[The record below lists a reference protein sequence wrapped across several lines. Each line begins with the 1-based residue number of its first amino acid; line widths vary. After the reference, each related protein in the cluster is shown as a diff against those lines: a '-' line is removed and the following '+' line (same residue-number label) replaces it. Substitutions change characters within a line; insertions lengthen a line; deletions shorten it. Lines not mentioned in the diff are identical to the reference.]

1 MRVGLIANGFDR
13 SDPRCFFPCNFV
25 SSRAEVVG
33 PRDVY
38 ASEVGLPFD
47 TFFELIYR
55 AKLLRAY
62 GSASFNGAPT
72 VNFDVTF
79 NTLNDNPGPAV
90 LTERDLICHHD
101 NETHVDVIQGD
112 ANTICTFHYV
122 DVYYDEIEELFY
134 LPFEF
139 SETDIDSNQGVRT
152 PYDTGSGDLTSSF
165 NFTFLGIPV
174 TVYHPAAFPTTGN
187 CTIEIVEWRE
197 YRDKNN
203 ENPVV
208 GQFTGERLIPVPS
221 GI

>member
-1 MRVGLIANGFDR
+1 MRVGLIANGLDR

-25 SSRAEVVG
+25 DSRAEVIG
-33 PRDVY
+33 PRDALHV
-38 ASEVGLPFD
+38 SEVGLPFD

-55 AKLLRAY
+55 AKSLRAY

-79 NTLNDNPGPAV
+79 NTLNEGPAV
-90 LTERDLICHHD
+90 VTERDLICHHD
-101 NETHVDVIQGD
+101 NETHVDEIQGD

-122 DVYYDEIEELFY
+122 DVYYDELEELFY
-134 LPFEF
+134 LPFTF

-152 PYDTGSGDLTSSF
+152 PLVQGSGEVASPF
-165 NFTFLGIPV
+165 NFTFLGIPF
-174 TVYHPAAFPTTGN
+174 TVYEGTGFPVTGS
-187 CTIEIVEWRE
+187 CTVEIVEWRE